1 MYMAEVIKF
10 PKDKIARPPQ
20 NEAELAASIEKVRN
34 KFVTDAA
41 VEFAFDVFRKMEK
54 NGCDITSNDL
64 SRHDLILISESIK
77 SAMYRSI
84 GMRHPLQKFAT
95 NVIEVSG
102 TDTDFKMPTDKK

>member
-10 PKDKIARPPQ
+10 PKDKIAYPPQ
-20 NEAELAASIEKVRN
+20 NELELAASMELVKN
-34 KFVTDAA
+34 KFVTEAA
-41 VEFAFDVFRKMEK
+41 VEFAFDVFRKMDK
-54 NGCDITSNDL
+54 NGCDITSDDS

-84 GMRHPLQKFAT
+84 GMKHPLQKFAT

-102 TDTDFKMPTDKK
+102 TDTDFKMPTDKE